1 MASVNEVWAP
11 EYKHIIK
18 VFGPRLRELMETMTI
33 TELSFRTG
41 VSAGTLS
48 NWLQGRT
55 APDVLGLFAV
65 ALVLEESLDWFF
77 GLDEDGALCRRNVFK
92 QSVGVV
98 QLSPVAQLL

>member
-55 APDVLGLFAV
+55 APDVVRLFAV
-65 ALVLEESLDWFF
+65 ANVLEASIDWLL
-77 GLDEDGALCRRNVFK
+77 GLDEDGAPIRRKVLK
-92 QSVGVV
+92 QSVGV
-98 QLSPVAQLL
+98 AQL